1 MGDRD
6 TKEVSVRLATEEAKR
21 DALEQAATY
30 LESVTVVED
39 RAVTR
44 DEINTYTAGLVVV
57 LDQQTSMT
65 LDGDTVVVTVALTA
79 EVDTEEVAQAL
90 TVLREQKDARHQLD
104 ALRLENDG
112 LRRDLVEIHRM
123 LEQASTFDQTQQI
136 SQQRQDI
143 LNRAQSNALVSQAWT
158 DWVLIG
164 PASFPAGRTGGIGA
178 AHTLALLN
186 AAQGLS
192 PNSPHVQRAKGTIAI
207 VQSAAPPAMPVASNQ
222 TAGAA
227 MQSPPLLKTLNE
239 ITRAAPTAGSPAAG
253 SLGSAQS
260 RRGFPMPASRA
271 FLAVPENQPA
281 GIAPRSIR
289 TLRQFLQS
297 PPTERLPPVING
309 TAPRTQQ
316 LQRGGPRSAAGGRQS
331 AGRAAS
337 APRSGINGR

>member
-1 MGDRD
+1 MDR
-6 TKEVSVRLATEEAKR
+6 LGA
-21 DALEQAATY
+21 
-30 LESVTVVED
+30 D
-39 RAVTR
+39 RAG
-44 DEINTYTAGLVVV
+44 I
-57 LDQQTSMT
+57 
-65 LDGDTVVVTVALTA
+65 
-79 EVDTEEVAQAL
+79 
-90 TVLREQKDARHQLD
+90 
-104 ALRLENDG
+104 
-112 LRRDLVEIHRM
+112 
-123 LEQASTFDQTQQI
+123 
-136 SQQRQDI
+136 
-143 LNRAQSNALVSQAWT
+143 VSC
-158 DWVLIG
+158 
-164 PASFPAGRTGGIGA
+164 RTGRRHRSSSHA
-178 AHTLALLN
+178 RTLECRA
-186 AAQGLS
+186 GVS

-227 MQSPPLLKTLNE
+227 MQSPPLKTLNE

-271 FLAVPENQPA
+271 FLAVPENQRA

-337 APRSGINGR
+337 APRSGVNGR